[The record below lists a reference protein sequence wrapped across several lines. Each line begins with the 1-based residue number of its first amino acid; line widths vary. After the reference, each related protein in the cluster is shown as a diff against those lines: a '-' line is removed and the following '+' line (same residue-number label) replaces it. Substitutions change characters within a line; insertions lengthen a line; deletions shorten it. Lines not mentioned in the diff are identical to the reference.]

1 MNHIP
6 ENRNPETQEIKA
18 CAHYLDMQ
26 IKIIN
31 PKVIILLGKIA
42 ANRMLNEDKSIADL
56 RGKKFFLQN
65 HSIPVIV
72 FYHPAYILRSPL
84 QKHQVWQDLKF
95 LKEILSSYVN

>member
-1 MNHIP
+1 
-6 ENRNPETQEIKA
+6 
-18 CAHYLDMQ
+18 
-26 IKIIN
+26 
-31 PKVIILLGKIA
+31 
-42 ANRMLNEDKSIADL
+42 MLNEDKPITDL

-84 QKHQVWQDLKF
+84 QKCQVWQDLKF